1 MSATIACSD
10 FLHTSGQCP
19 ASLRMPP
26 ACPPMPK
33 AHVLQA
39 FFARIA
45 FHSCHQPTRWAMR
58 NVYRIAAQPPPLF
71 IRFMTAPVVLLRADD
86 LYSDWAR
93 GIGEVSAAG
102 AVIGRSAFS
111 AMSRR

>member
-26 ACPPMPK
+26 ACPPMPS

-39 FFARIA
+39 FFERIA
-45 FHSCHQPTRWAMR
+45 FHSLKAANASGTGDHMAAAREMSLALSLAPSDPGLLTATARDSDPTAP
-58 NVYRIAAQPPPLF
+58 APTQPPRRPAK
-71 IRFMTAPVVLLRADD
+71 RRAP
-86 LYSDWAR
+86 
-93 GIGEVSAAG
+93 
-102 AVIGRSAFS
+102 
-111 AMSRR
+111 